1 MGVILKKVEN
11 NFFSPRVRPKIAR
24 KNLKLIFLF
33 LIVENKI
40 VPNWISKQYKKRL
53 HLTYFGALYLQKQ
66 KKYTRFCSQVHRWVI
81 SASSGR
87 NELGKKSKKKPS
99 VMTNFHFLVN
109 FIRHTGP
116 MVTMVTRYTG
126 TQAGYLS
133 FQWSK

>member
-66 KKYTRFCSQVHRWVI
+66 KKYKRFCSQVHRWVI
-81 SASSGR
+81 SASSGQ
-87 NELGKKSKKKPS
+87 NELGKK
-99 VMTNFHFLVN
+99 
-109 FIRHTGP
+109 I
-116 MVTMVTRYTG
+116 
-126 TQAGYLS
+126 
-133 FQWSK
+133 

>member
-1 MGVILKKVEN
+1 MGVILKKVGN
-11 NFFSPRVRPKIAR
+11 NFFSPRVRPKITR

-87 NELGKKSKKKPS
+87 NELGKKSKKKLS
-99 VMTNFHFLVN
+99 VLTNFCFLVN
-109 FIRHTGP
+109 LIRHTGP
-116 MVTMVTRYTG
+116 IVTMVTTEH
-126 TQAGYLS
+126 QAHR
-133 FQWSK
+133 

>member
-11 NFFSPRVRPKIAR
+11 NFFSPRVRPKITR

-40 VPNWISKQYKKRL
+40 VVNWISKQYKKRL

-87 NELGKKSKKKPS
+87 NELGKK
-99 VMTNFHFLVN
+99 
-109 FIRHTGP
+109 I
-116 MVTMVTRYTG
+116 
-126 TQAGYLS
+126 
-133 FQWSK
+133 